1 MPDPDAGVQVGRGAV
16 NWTELMLPG
25 RVRRSLRSWRR
36 LRFRY
41 VGALINHLLR
51 FQRSPPGRLLPLR
64 RYADLVAFLDEGNA
78 AVHVLRS
85 KQHVLSGRCG
95 NEFLRYSHHRK
106 GIRSIER
113 EYANWRLMQEFGL
126 SHIAPKEM
134 RLVRLTKG
142 VVLISEALQ
151 EIHSCEVCSALE
163 EIVISLVRQCRHAV
177 PGLPV
182 TIEAGLDLMHHLTG
196 KELER
201 EEEVKACFEQ
211 PLRVGFFHGDLHDRN
226 VMRGRYGQSGL
237 IDLKSCGLDRIVAL
251 DLLRFVVGR
260 YPDDLTTNPA
270 WKIVRIHATGWDLP
284 MIQPF
289 LQYIDLP
296 RRLWGQIYFLH
307 LLGSVA
313 QKPSRRFAKARDP
326 KQNPL
331 LSGLLT
337 QLIAVG

>member
-1 MPDPDAGVQVGRGAV
+1 V

-25 RVRRSLRSWRR
+25 QVRRSLRSWRR

-41 VGALINHLLR
+41 IGALLDHLLR
-51 FQRSPPGRLLPLR
+51 FQRSPPGRLLPLS
-64 RYADLVAFLDEGNA
+64 RYADLATFLDEGSA
-78 AVHVLRS
+78 DVHVLRS
-85 KQHVLSGRCG
+85 KQHVLSGRG
-95 NEFLRYSHHRK
+95 GTKFLRYSHHRK

-126 SHIAPKEM
+126 DHIAPKEM
-134 RLVRLTKG
+134 QLVRLADG
-142 VVLISEALQ
+142 VVLISEILE
-151 EIHSCEVCSALE
+151 EIHSCDARSALE
-163 EIVISLVRQCRHAV
+163 EIVISLTKQCIYAI

-182 TIEAGLDLMHHLTG
+182 TVETGLDLMHHLTG

-211 PLRVGFFHGDLHDRN
+211 PLWVGFFHGDLHDRN
-226 VMRGRYGQSGL
+226 VMRGRYGQPVL

-251 DLLRFVVGR
+251 DLLRFAVGR

-270 WKIVRIHATGWDLP
+270 WKIVRIHATDWDLP

-296 RRLWGQIYFLH
+296 RRLWGQIYLLH

-313 QKPSRRFAKARDP
+313 LKPSRRFGRARDP

-337 QLIAVG
+337 RLIAVG